1 MKQVR
6 FAAQGAVHV
15 GEFRDGVLYDR
26 AGRAYHPD
34 AVVWLPPVVP
44 TKVIGIALNYA
55 DHAGE
60 LAVQLPEE
68 PVLFLKPPSS
78 LVGHGAPVIYP
89 QGVQYLHYE
98 VELGVVI
105 GRTCRN
111 VRPEDAYHVIRG
123 YTIAND
129 VTARDFVGPFYRPP
143 VRAKGYDTF
152 LPVGPWVVEGE
163 IRDPHGLVLRTYV
176 NGELR
181 QEGNTARMLR
191 RVDELVAFVSSIMTL
206 EPDDL
211 ILTGTPRGIAPVRPG
226 DVMRLEIEGIGVL
239 ENPVVPED
247 APLGRRT

>member
-6 FAAQGAVHV
+6 FAAQGAVRV
-15 GEFRDGVLYDR
+15 GEFRNGLLYDR
-26 AGRAYHPD
+26 AGRTYHPD

-55 DHAGE
+55 DHAEE

-68 PVLFLKPPSS
+68 PVLFFKPPSS

-111 VRPEDAYHVIRG
+111 VRPEDAYRVIRG

-129 VTARDFVGPFYRPP
+129 VTARDFVGTFYRPP

-163 IRDPHGLVLRTYV
+163 IQDPHGLVLRTYV
-176 NGELR
+176 NGKLQ
-181 QEGNTARMLR
+181 QEGNTARMLH

-239 ENPVVPED
+239 ENPVVCED
-247 APLGRRT
+247 VPLGRRT